1 MALEPWV
8 PYPQKK
14 KKNTLFPSP
23 SFSPLPCS
31 PNLNPNP
38 GPFRRASPS
47 PSPSSPSFPTLSSPP
62 PPLKA
67 PHPAPCHAPCARA
80 PFSYAHVLAALLGA
94 RSVCTPGTLS
104 TKAFI
109 RTVSVLYWYEKL
121 PVARLV
127 VILDTA
133 LVAAG
138 PAAIQL
144 RTNFCRE
151 YRFYVFFSTK
161 YYHYFN
167 KFRKIKSKKGK
178 NKSITKRFVSSKK
191 RISLISRAKIF
202 FKNGKSGIFS
212 QLS

>member
-138 PAAIQL
+138 PAAKQHK
-144 RTNFCRE
+144 TNFCFV
-151 YRFYVFFSTK
+151 YFFYFF
-161 YYHYFN
+161 F
-167 KFRKIKSKKGK
+167 I
-178 NKSITKRFVSSKK
+178 I
-191 RISLISRAKIF
+191 
-202 FKNGKSGIFS
+202 
-212 QLS
+212 